1 MQDTKI
7 IQFASDNYVGSHPDI
22 TAAIVS
28 ALECIEIPY
37 GSDSIAQLAKK
48 EFKKIFKQDCD
59 VFFVG
64 TGTSSNIIALKSIL
78 RSYEAVI
85 CTEIAHINTAEGGAF
100 ENFIGAKIFTTQ
112 SQMSHG
118 KLTLNSIK
126 EVYQNFRNTHF
137 NKPKA
142 ISITQSTEL
151 GTVYTCEEIKE
162 ICDFAHANNMYVH
175 MDGARIANAAAFLKK
190 SFKEIVVDTG
200 VDILSFGATK
210 NGAIMAEAIVVF
222 NKKFSEDMGYIHKQ
236 SMQLFSKMRMIPAQF
251 LPYFKNNLWLA
262 NAQNA
267 NDKAYY
273 IASELKALKHFNI
286 TNQVET
292 NQIFVELPIPLKD
305 ELLKKYLLYVT
316 AENFAKNTCTIRIIT
331 SFNTSLTDVQKLVT
345 DFKHAEYNYL
355 LLKN

>member
-7 IQFASDNYVGSHPDI
+7 IQFASDNYVGSHPEI

-28 ALECIEIPY
+28 SLESIEIPY
-37 GSDSIAQLAKK
+37 GADSMGLLAKA
-48 EFKKIFKQDCD
+48 EFSRIFRQECD
-59 VFFVG
+59 TYFVG

-78 RSYEAVI
+78 KSYEAVI
-85 CTEIAHINTAEGGAF
+85 CTDIAHINTAEGGAF
-100 ENFIGAKIFTTQ
+100 ESFIGAKIFTAQ
-112 SQMSHG
+112 SQKTNG

-151 GTVYTCEEIKE
+151 GTVYSCAEIKE
-162 ICDFAHANNMYVH
+162 ICDFAHENNMYVH
-175 MDGARIANAAAFLKK
+175 MDGARIANAAAYLKK
-190 SFKEIVVDTG
+190 SFKEMVVDTG
-200 VDILSFGATK
+200 IDILSFGATK
-210 NGAIMAEAIVVF
+210 NGAIMAEAVVVF
-222 NKKFSEDMGYIHKQ
+222 NKNLNEDMGYIHKQ
-236 SMQLFSKMRMIPAQF
+236 SMQLFSKMRFIPAQF
-251 LPYFKNNLWLA
+251 LPYFKNNLWLK
-262 NAQNA
+262 NAENA

-273 IASELKALKHFNI
+273 IANELKTLKLYKVI
-286 TNQVET
+286 NQVET

-305 ELLKKYLLYVT
+305 EILKKYLLYIT
-316 AENFAKNTCTIRIIT
+316 AENFTTNTCTLRIVT
-331 SFNTSLTDVQKLVT
+331 SFNTTLTDAQKLVT